1 MATISFKHYYKSS
14 TTIGSGTIKFIPY
27 TATEPLTQLATPQNV
42 TADGTVLSFDEVEN
56 ATSYDIYADG
66 VSIGTVEAAANLIS
80 FTIDGTSYQAEEGM
94 TWVDWV
100 ASSYNTGGLYII
112 EGNTRVIFSNGTDYV
127 SSEGFPGDYANNTS
141 QIVANGT
148 YYKFSSGGGAN

>member
-1 MATISFKHYYKSS
+1 MVR
-14 TTIGSGTIKFIPY
+14 GG
-27 TATEPLTQLATPQNV
+27 V
-42 TADGTVLSFDEVEN
+42 T
-56 ATSYDIYADG
+56 
-66 VSIGTVEAAANLIS
+66 NLIS

-100 ASSYNTGGLYII
+100 ASSYNTGGFYII
-112 EGNTRVIFSNGTDYV
+112 EGNTRVSFSNGTDYV

>member
-1 MATISFKHYYKSS
+1 MARKSVDLTTLPGWSSLSTGSHNITIVAK
-14 TTIGSGTIKFIPY
+14 
-27 TATEPLTQLATPQNV
+27 
-42 TADGTVLSFDEVEN
+42 ADGYKDSEPS
-56 ATSYDIYADG
+56 AA
-66 VSIGTVEAAANLIS
+66 VSVTKAPAVTLIS
-80 FTIDGTSYQAEEGM
+80 FTIEGTSYQAEEGM

-100 ASSYNTGGLYII
+100 ASSYNTGGFNII
-112 EGNTRVIFSNGTDYV
+112 EGNTRVRFSNGTDYV